1 MRRWIIAVIVELGVI
16 MLALV
21 GAGLSWRRGIH
32 VTDFAP
38 LGDSPGFAAIRYLAP
53 WLLLAAVLVTVA
65 GVFAVDATARLV
77 HGLRGPTGTGH

>member
-16 MLALV
+16 VLALA
-21 GAGLSWRRGIH
+21 GAGLSWRSGIH

-38 LGDSPGFAAIRYLAP
+38 FGDSPGFAAIRYLAP

-77 HGLRGPTGTGH
+77 DGLRGPAETGR